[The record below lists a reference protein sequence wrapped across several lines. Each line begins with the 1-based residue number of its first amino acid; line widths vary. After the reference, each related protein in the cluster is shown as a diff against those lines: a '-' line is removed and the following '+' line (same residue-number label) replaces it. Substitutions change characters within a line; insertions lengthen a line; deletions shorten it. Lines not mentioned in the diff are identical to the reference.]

1 MCTTG
6 GLSWPRRCSRV
17 FRWPSFTTSSSIA
30 SSRGSRW
37 ERSRDS
43 PMAKRKG
50 MNRRQFVTTTG
61 ATLAAAALGPTIR
74 IKRRQKTLKIL
85 QWSHFVPSYDVWFD
99 KYAKDWGTAKGIDV
113 TVDHIALADL
123 GTRANAEVAAQQG
136 HDLFQFLSP
145 PGAFEPQV
153 LDMADVVQQAERQHG
168 PILDLCKR
176 STYNPVTRKWFG
188 FSDNYVPD
196 PGDYLKTIW
205 TEVGMPDGPGTWEDL
220 VKAAPLIKA
229 NHPEIQIPIG
239 IGMSQELD
247 SNMAARAMLWSFDG
261 SIQDAN
267 ENVVLKSDHA
277 LEALEFGVR
286 LFKAGMN
293 PSVMSWNA
301 ASNNQALNARQTGYI
316 LNSISAYRTAQ
327 DNKLPVADDIFFVPA
342 LKGPRGT
349 GWASEHVMGI
359 YVIWK
364 FAQSPDVAKQF
375 LLDLV
380 GHYRDAVTASKFYNF
395 PSYPGSVADP
405 GTAQGQKPAAGQP
418 WLAQATAND
427 PFGSNPPTKLKPIST
442 ALQWATNMRPPGP
455 ATPAESE
462 IFDTFV
468 LPTMFAHAAT
478 GRLSAKHALEAA
490 HQQVKKIFEKW
501 RGKGLVAGGSGDRT

>member
-1 MCTTG
+1 MTQPKRPN
-6 GLSWPRRCSRV
+6 SIDRR
-17 FRWPSFTTSSSIA
+17 
-30 SSRGSRW
+30 
-37 ERSRDS
+37 E
-43 PMAKRKG
+43 
-50 MNRRQFVTTTG
+50 FVTTTTG
-61 ATLAAAALGPTIR
+61 AAAAVALGPTIWL
-74 IKRRQKTLKIL
+74 KRPQKTLKIL

-99 KYAKDWGTAKGIDV
+99 KYAKDWGTAKEIDV
-113 TVDHIALADL
+113 TVDHIALSDL

-153 LDMADVVQQAERQHG
+153 LDMADVVAEAERQHG

-196 PGDYLKTIW
+196 PGDYLKSIW
-205 TEVGMPDGPGTWEDL
+205 TEVGMPDGPATWEEL
-220 VKAAPLIKA
+220 VKAAPLIKGK
-229 NHPEIQIPIG
+229 HPEISIPIG

-247 SNMAARAMLWSFDG
+247 SNMASRAMLWSFDG
-261 SIQDAN
+261 SIQDAD
-267 ENVVLKSDHA
+267 ENVVLNSGQA

-286 LFKAGMN
+286 LFKAGMT
-293 PSVMSWNA
+293 PAVMSWNA

-327 DNKLPVADDIFFVPA
+327 DNKLPVADDTFFVPA

-364 FAQSPDVAKQF
+364 FAQSPDLAHQF

-380 GHYRDAVTASKFYNF
+380 GHCRDAVLGSKLYNF
-395 PSYPGSVADP
+395 PSFTGSVADP
-405 GTAQGQKPAAGQP
+405 GVA
-418 WLAQATAND
+418 LAQKTASGNKWLEQITSND
-427 PFGSNPPTKLKPIST
+427 PFGSTPPSKLKPIST
-442 ALQWATNMRPPGP
+442 ALRWATNIGHPGP
-455 ATPAESE
+455 ANPAESE
-462 IFDTFV
+462 VFDTFV
-468 LPTMFAHAAT
+468 LPTMFANAAT
-478 GRLSAKHALEAA
+478 GRMGAKEALADA

-501 RGKGLVAGGSGDRT
+501 RSRGLVAGGAHDR

>member
-1 MCTTG
+1 MT
-6 GLSWPRRCSRV
+6 
-17 FRWPSFTTSSSIA
+17 
-30 SSRGSRW
+30 
-37 ERSRDS
+37 
-43 PMAKRKG
+43 KRKRID
-50 MNRRQFVTTTG
+50 RREFVTTTG
-61 ATLAAAALGPTIR
+61 AAVAAATLGPTIR
-74 IKRRQKTLKIL
+74 IRRREKTLKIL

-99 KYAKDWGTAKGIDV
+99 KFAKDWGTAKGVDV
-113 TVDHIALADL
+113 TVDHISLADL

-153 LDMADVVQQAERQHG
+153 LDMADVVAEAERQHG
-168 PILDLCKR
+168 PILDLCRR

-196 PGDYLKTIW
+196 PGDYLKTFW
-205 TEVGMPDGPGTWEDL
+205 TEIGMPDGPVTWEDL
-220 VKAAPLIKA
+220 VKAAPLIKGK
-229 NHPEIQIPIG
+229 HPEIQIPIG

-247 SNMAARAMLWSFDG
+247 SNMASRAMLWSFDG

-267 ENVVLKSDHA
+267 ENVVLNSEHA

-286 LFKAGMN
+286 LFKVGMT
-293 PSVMSWNA
+293 PAVMSWNA

-327 DNKLPVADDIFFVPA
+327 DNKLPVADETFFVPA

-364 FAQSPDVAKQF
+364 FAQSPDLAHQF

-380 GHYRDAVTASKFYNF
+380 GHCRDAVLGSKLYNF
-395 PSYPGSVADP
+395 PSFTGSVADP
-405 GTAQGQKPAAGQP
+405 GTALAQKPASGSK
-418 WLAQATAND
+418 WLDQVTAND
-427 PFGSNPPTKLKPIST
+427 PFGSNPPSKLKPIAT
-442 ALQWATNMRPPGP
+442 ALQWATNIGHPGP
-455 ATPAESE
+455 ANPAESE
-462 IFDTFV
+462 VFDTFV
-468 LPTMFAHAAT
+468 LPTMFANAAT
-478 GRLSAKHALEAA
+478 GRMSAKEALADA

-501 RGKGLVAGGSGDRT
+501 RGRGLVAGGSHDR